1 MKTHKLQ
8 VTLSA
13 PDGWGEPE
21 IVRAFAVGIG
31 ELVHD
36 GFTDDPKANQVL
48 ASVSHVSVSM
58 PLDDATDTLTRVRA
72 VVDPF
77 LAASENDCADTLDA
91 GAVLASVCAIVRPA
105 AGE

>member
-13 PDGWGEPE
+13 PDGWNEPE

-31 ELVHD
+31 ELVRD

-48 ASVSHVSVSM
+48 ANVSHVSVSM
-58 PLDDATDTLTRVRA
+58 PLDDATDTLTRVR
-72 VVDPF
+72 
-77 LAASENDCADTLDA
+77 
-91 GAVLASVCAIVRPA
+91 GVLGQRLPA